1 MSIASATTEDSRM
14 TGRAKRPLMGRV
26 LGVGSLTT
34 VDGQL
39 HIEGELDG
47 RRVLLSFASGTIDP
61 GIIAKLGGPTA
72 ITAARMRSLAR
83 TLLAAAERLEM
94 GRQ

>member
-1 MSIASATTEDSRM
+1 
-14 TGRAKRPLMGRV
+14 MGRV

-39 HIEGELDG
+39 HIEGELGDG

-72 ITAARMRSLAR
+72 ITAARMRSLVQ
-83 TLLAAAERLEM
+83 TLLAAAERLERA
-94 GRQ
+94 RQ